1 MGECIGGRPVTFSL
15 PEDLSRGL
23 FSLPLQVGQNPADH
37 VRAAVDEYIRRR
49 REDPTLADQIRRVT
63 NGYLGSSLQPPDF
76 SGEIA
81 AASERLTADT
91 EEV

>member
-1 MGECIGGRPVTFSL
+1 MPAIFEVNANELTARLPTEHVVEWLAFTALDGGS
-15 PEDLSRGL
+15 
-23 FSLPLQVGQNPADH
+23 
-37 VRAAVDEYIRRR
+37 
-49 REDPTLADQIRRVT
+49 LADQIRWAT